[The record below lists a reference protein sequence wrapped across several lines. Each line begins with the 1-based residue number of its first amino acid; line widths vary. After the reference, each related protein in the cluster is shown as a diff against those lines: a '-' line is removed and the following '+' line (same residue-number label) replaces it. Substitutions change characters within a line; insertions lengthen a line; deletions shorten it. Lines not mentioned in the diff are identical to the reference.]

1 MSNSKNKKV
10 FTLLALASSLLLAS
24 CNDTIYSRPSD
35 ATKDQT
41 LISNS
46 TVDHN
51 TVEWLYDTLHDTST
65 TPEKVRNAMFKIL
78 EEGLFGEFTISTDG
92 SVKITGYDGETD
104 ATKLS
109 FIKLHKP
116 YWDQGVIANST
127 KYEYKEPTALTD
139 TIAARVELFKKIVK
153 KQVVVTLYNKAN
165 VDSFKYRNY
174 FYEVKFA
181 RSLSKDLYEINGISD
196 IYSEKYDEENT
207 TFTNKVLIDNSVT
220 TENIDSI
227 IGTDNNFKA
236 PVLHLAL
243 YSDYINKQ
251 ILPGIMENLL
261 IEQYVY
267 DNQYTAISRTQSRR
281 INYISIAT
289 ENKNV
294 SDARRLISKFV
305 EQYVQNSTANSTIDY
320 DVLGDAWKGVYSDLF
335 TDGTANASGKLLENS
350 GFKIG
355 TPTKDGTAIKMYA
368 DGKLPSEHPYYEN
381 TKYGDLM
388 ESFAK
393 VTLNPKT
400 TDSST
405 ESTFTSSGSYSIETG
420 LGIKTDDIRIT
431 DYTTLD
437 WGTKDTG
444 FSALP
449 SDVKTRLFD
458 YTVMTDFNSPSN
470 IDENSYLKA
479 INGHYFLKRNIS
491 QTDDLTDSI
500 VIKDSSTFYIVEL
513 LEAPSQAKLT
523 IGGENAYDNTAASGL
538 KQEEI
543 ARTLGY
549 TIASGSTYK
558 TTAFTHYLADCE
570 INYNDQSIYDY
581 FKTTYPDL
589 FKNN

>member
-1 MSNSKNKKV
+1 MLNSKSKKV
-10 FTLLALASSLLLAS
+10 FTLLAVASSLLLAS

-35 ATKDQT
+35 ATKDQS

-46 TVDHN
+46 SVDHN

-78 EEGLFGEFTISTDG
+78 AEGLFGEFTFDTTAE
-92 SVKITGYDGETD
+92 VKITGYDGKTD
-104 ATKLS
+104 ADKLA
-109 FIKLHKP
+109 FIKLHKA
-116 YWDQGVIANST
+116 YWDQGLKENSS
-127 KYEYKEPTALTD
+127 KYEYKEPKTLTD
-139 TIAARVELFKKIVK
+139 TISARIDLFKKIVK
-153 KQVVVTLYNKAN
+153 KQVVTTLYSKAN
-165 VDSFKYRNY
+165 SDSFKYRNY

-181 RSLSKDLYEINGISD
+181 RSLSKDLYTINGVND
-196 IYSEKYDEENT
+196 IYSETYDGVNSV
-207 TFTNKVLIDNSVT
+207 FTNKVLLDNSVT
-220 TENIDSI
+220 TEDIDSI
-227 IGTDNNFKA
+227 IGNNNNFNA
-236 PVLHLAL
+236 PVLHLNL
-243 YSDYINKQ
+243 YSDYINKK
-251 ILPGIMENLL
+251 ILPDIMQNLL

-267 DNQYTAISRTQSRR
+267 DNQYTAISRTQTRR
-281 INYISIAT
+281 VNYISIAT

-305 EQYVQNSTANSTIDY
+305 NDYITNSTASKKIDY
-320 DVLGDAWKGVYSDLF
+320 DVLADAWKGVYSDLF
-335 TDGTANASGKLLENS
+335 SNGSINKSGKLLVDS

-355 TPTKDGTAIKMYA
+355 SPMKDDTPISMYA
-368 DGKLPSEHPYYEN
+368 DGKLPSEHPYYTN

-393 VTLNPKT
+393 ITLNPKT

-420 LGIKTDDIRIT
+420 LDIKTDNIRIT

-437 WGTKDTG
+437 WGNKDTG
-444 FSALP
+444 FTSLP

-470 IDENSYLKA
+470 IDSNSYLTS
-479 INGHYFLKRNIS
+479 INGHYFLKRSVS
-491 QTDDLTDSI
+491 QSDELSDSI
-500 VIKDSSTFYIVEL
+500 VIKDSSTFYIVEV

-523 IGGENAYDNTAASGL
+523 IGGENAYDNTAAGGL

-543 ARTLGY
+543 ARTIGY
-549 TIASGSTYK
+549 QIASGSTYK
-558 TTAFTHYLADCE
+558 TTAFTHYLESCE
-570 INYNDQSIYDY
+570 INYNDQSIYNY

-589 FKNN
+589 FKN